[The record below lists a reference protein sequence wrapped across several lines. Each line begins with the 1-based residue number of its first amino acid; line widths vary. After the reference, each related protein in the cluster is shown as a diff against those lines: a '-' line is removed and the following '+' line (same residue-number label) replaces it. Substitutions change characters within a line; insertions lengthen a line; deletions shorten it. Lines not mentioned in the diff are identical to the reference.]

1 MRRFIK
7 SINSSPSMSVPLK
20 IMRGFDMKKC
30 TREKYIDFYVF
41 QINFLV
47 LAGGGILFSNKEV
60 ARKLLENA

>member
-1 MRRFIK
+1 
-7 SINSSPSMSVPLK
+7 MSVPLK